1 MAALEKCS
9 HDNITSPASAVDGV
23 GPKSRMPPPR
33 RPTIAAL
40 GVAVLVA
47 AAVHSL
53 SSGSLRLKNIAGLW
67 TSESSTNALAS
78 DICVPPKL
86 DVFAYNPPLPSNE
99 MIVKA
104 SESLNDWLTKRI
116 SKVDVESIAISVV
129 TSGGALYEAGF
140 GVLRANETYNE
151 EAKPVDGES
160 IYRIGSISKMFT
172 VLETFILRERG
183 VLNWYMLW
191 GLFFILFFLTPR
203 R

>member
-1 MAALEKCS
+1 MAALEKYA
-9 HDNITSPASAVDGV
+9 HGNITLPAPAVDSV
-23 GPKSRMPPPR
+23 GPKSRMPPSR

-47 AAVHSL
+47 AAVHFL
-53 SSGSLRLKNIAGLW
+53 SSGSLHLKNIAGLW
-67 TSESSTNALAS
+67 TSESSTTLAS

-86 DVFAYNPPLPSNE
+86 DFFAYNPPLPSDE

-116 SKVDVESIAISVV
+116 SKADVESIAISVV

-140 GVLRANETYNE
+140 GVLRANETCNE

-183 VLNWYMLW
+183 VLNWYVLW
-191 GLFFILFFLTPR
+191 GLFFVVFFLTPR

>member
-1 MAALEKCS
+1 
-9 HDNITSPASAVDGV
+9 
-23 GPKSRMPPPR
+23 MPPSC

-47 AAVHSL
+47 AAVHFL
-53 SSGSLRLKNIAGLW
+53 PSGSLHLKNIQVAGLW
-67 TSESSTNALAS
+67 TSESSTNTLAS

-86 DVFAYNPPLPSNE
+86 DVFAYNPPLPSDE

-116 SKVDVESIAISVV
+116 SKADVESIAISVV

-151 EAKPVDGES
+151 EAKPVDG
-160 IYRIGSISKMFT
+160 
-172 VLETFILRERG
+172 
-183 VLNWYMLW
+183 
-191 GLFFILFFLTPR
+191 
-203 R
+203 